1 MRPLIDPRKGD
12 IESDASSSQS
22 RSLWSIAGSMLAEI
36 SLPKLIVAWFVLL
49 GLPALLLGAMPIF
62 ASIWINATTL
72 TLVDLSYGLVPL
84 LLLIGLAATALL
96 GFRRLFRLAERS
108 FWALNSLAVQ
118 PAYALCREVLSQI
131 AERVLPPD
139 VTMARRAKWRAITAI
154 LSGLI
159 ICLVSIGVL
168 LLVWPHVRL
177 VVEFSALKDP
187 VALVT
192 AALANSIGIVAA
204 YVAVAVLVW
213 SVADATMPA
222 TGDFDG
228 FAAPADGEPARDEQ
242 IWRVAH
248 LSDIHVVGEKYGF
261 RIECGRSG
269 PRGNER
275 LIKVLKRLDD
285 IQAEQPLHAILVTGD
300 ITDAGLATEW
310 AEFFDAV
317 SQFPRVAQ
325 RMFLIPGN
333 HDINIVNRANPAQ
346 FDLPTSPNKKLRKL
360 RILSALNAIQG
371 SRVRVLNRRSK
382 RLDET
387 LERALDPYVAGMATF
402 ADTGKP
408 RGFYELDELWA
419 NAFPMVLPP
428 ERDDG
433 IGIVLAELEC
443 QLAFLVHQCARDGVS
458 RPVLG
463 GRSRLCAI
471 SARLL
476 DRVHPSPRHG
486 IPAGRRGAVRAHR
499 HGADQRPVVRP
510 PAAAICR
517 QDRRHAR
524 PSALRLVR
532 PMRRVSDPVRAFG
545 GHGRNGRC
553 ADPFLHP
560 HDRGRSRRQAEA
572 IAAAAGRRGWIQLG
586 RFPPVTGLSPLIPA
600 KAGIQSLERTGSP
613 PSRGRA
619 GESESTQLEML

>member
-168 LLVWPHVRL
+168 LLVWPHVRF

-317 SQFPRVAQ
+317 SQFPRVARADVSDPRQ
-325 RMFLIPGN
+325 SRHQHRQSREPGAIRPADEPEQEIAQAA
-333 HDINIVNRANPAQ
+333 HPVRAQCDSGLPRSRPQPAQ
-346 FDLPTSPNKKLRKL
+346 QAVGRDAGARARSLCRGN
-360 RILSALNAIQG
+360 G
-371 SRVRVLNRRSK
+371 DVRRYR
-382 RLDET
+382 E
-387 LERALDPYVAGMATF
+387 A
-402 ADTGKP
+402 
-408 RGFYELDELWA
+408 
-419 NAFPMVLPP
+419 
-428 ERDDG
+428 
-433 IGIVLAELEC
+433 
-443 QLAFLVHQCARDGVS
+443 
-458 RPVLG
+458 
-463 GRSRLCAI
+463 
-471 SARLL
+471 ARLL
-476 DRVHPSPRHG
+476 
-486 IPAGRRGAVRAHR
+486 
-499 HGADQRPVVRP
+499 
-510 PAAAICR
+510 
-517 QDRRHAR
+517 
-524 PSALRLVR
+524 
-532 PMRRVSDPVRAFG
+532 
-545 GHGRNGRC
+545 
-553 ADPFLHP
+553 
-560 HDRGRSRRQAEA
+560 
-572 IAAAAGRRGWIQLG
+572 
-586 RFPPVTGLSPLIPA
+586 
-600 KAGIQSLERTGSP
+600 
-613 PSRGRA
+613 
-619 GESESTQLEML
+619 